1 MDNALGLFCCREVKP
16 RDTVVNRLKRYAEG
30 DTSQDTSQQASETG
44 SVQDTTDAESQ
55 MSDLA
60 AWGEDPEV
68 QDKVRCVA
76 VGFL

>member
-1 MDNALGLFCCREVKP
+1 MKP
-16 RDTVVNRLKRYAEG
+16 KDTVANRLKRYAEG

-55 MSDLA
+55 MSDLV

-68 QDKVRCVA
+68 QDKVRCVSIY
-76 VGFL
+76 FL